1 VDGILSGDLN
11 GWLANLDKPS
21 MCESVICRSARGVE
35 RAFKTFQLR
44 EDVCAALALPGKF
57 GFSIPLYQLSD
68 LGDDI
73 SFYDRNGQPL
83 ERGLHLAVGGDEP
96 DSRADI
102 CTQLFIHIPKTA
114 GTSLRN
120 RLAEQLRYSDTLL
133 VYPGS
138 SVGISVSD
146 LEFMPIHQKQQ
157 FRLIIGHFPFGMHR
171 ILPQPSQYMTVLRE
185 AASRLRS
192 NVMHHAAAGTIFTYE
207 GREYPLSF
215 AVNEGTEEEFDN
227 VMTRLLSGVTTEEV
241 PLGQISAREVD
252 MALHNVRKHFS
263 FIGRYENLSSDAD
276 ALCGLFGGSVPAL
289 TVTNRTTDRET
300 GGSEAEIEKIDWDR
314 LRDRNHL
321 DARLYASLE
330 KERLFSRVLS
340 RRPARTHR
348 PAGVNPGIRPDG
360 AGSAAQIVNRASAI
374 SVPETTVKTE
384 RALMTGIDR
393 IIAAAETS
401 YRAGQYAAAAAG
413 LAPLVRQDM
422 PPANALRL
430 LGLCRLRL
438 GDKVE
443 GLQMLQRARA
453 IAPADPWV
461 RLHCGIALQ
470 AVGRQAEAAGHFR
483 ACQTLLP
490 DDPAPPLNLS
500 GALLAL
506 GDTAGAIHAARRAK
520 LRAPTMPQTHYTLG
534 TAYLA
539 AGFPDRAVAAFR
551 EATRL
556 APRFAEA
563 WVNLGVAQYRTG
575 NIEGAKQAMRAA
587 LAADPTHQAAAA
599 NLGGFL
605 RLTGEVEAAEALLRD
620 RVARDPNAAAAR
632 MNLAADLL
640 QEDRAAEALA
650 LLDGPDWSDGGPSDP
665 LMRQHWRLQQALA
678 LIKLGRPADA
688 RAALGMMGTVA
699 PVLAPLLHWRH
710 VLLALAAGQDDSARH
725 HATLMET
732 SLDTCPATLP
742 EHRIM
747 GHYDLA
753 KFWSG
758 QNAPGRAFAHWTAGH
773 RLLARFQP
781 FSRADHAA
789 AVAATI
795 ASHDAARLH
804 GGPRAA
810 NTDRAPVFVVGMP
823 RSGTTLVEQIL
834 AAHPAVHGA
843 GERPALSQ
851 TFARLGG
858 GGDGADAVRRI
869 AGLDAA
875 TLNAEAA
882 RYLND
887 LHAIAPDA
895 QRIVDKM
902 PGNFRYLGLAAMML
916 PGARIIACERDP
928 RDIGLSIFTYR
939 FYGLHPYAHDLS
951 DLGWYI
957 AQQRRLMDH
966 WRAALPN
973 PILTVRLSDWVEDFL
988 GTLRRVLAFL
998 DLPYD
1003 PACETFHQ
1011 DERRVRTVSRAQ
1023 VKQPVN
1029 ARGIGRWRSYEVQ
1042 LAPLIAAL
1050 REGGALADALRA
1062 IADTPPPVRE
1072 TATGIVVPADP

>member
-1 VDGILSGDLN
+1 
-11 GWLANLDKPS
+11 
-21 MCESVICRSARGVE
+21 MCEAVICRSARGVE

-57 GFSIPLYQLSD
+57 GFSIPLHQLSD

-73 SFYDRNGQPL
+73 SLYDRNGTPL
-83 ERGLHLAVGGDEP
+83 QQGLHLTVSGEEP
-96 DSRADI
+96 PVHADI

-120 RLAEQLRYSDTLL
+120 RLSEQLRYSETLL

-138 SVGISVSD
+138 AVGISVGD

-157 FRLIIGHFPFGMHR
+157 FRLIIGHFTFGIHKF
-171 ILPQPSQYMTVLRE
+171 LPQPWQYMTVLRE
-185 AASRLRS
+185 AASRVRS
-192 NVMHHAAAGTIFTYE
+192 NVMHHAAAGTIFNYE
-207 GREYPLSF
+207 GAKYPLSF

-227 VMTRLLSGVTTEEV
+227 VMTRHLAGVTTDEV
-241 PLGQISAREVD
+241 PLGRMSMREVD
-252 MALHNVRKHFS
+252 MALHNVREHFS
-263 FIGRYENLSSDAD
+263 FVGRYENLSSDAN
-276 ALCGLFGGSVPAL
+276 ALCRLFGGTLPPL
-289 TVTNRTTDRET
+289 TVANRTSDRHVST
-300 GGSEAEIEKIDWDR
+300 MEAEIQKIDWNA
-314 LRDRNHL
+314 LHDRN
-321 DARLYASLE
+321 RYEQLYACLE
-330 KERLFSRVLS
+330 KEGLFSRVLS
-340 RRPARTHR
+340 RRPTSTRR
-348 PAGVNPGIRPDG
+348 PAGIRPD
-360 AGSAAQIVNRASAI
+360 AAVQPAQIVNPEPAI
-374 SVPETTVKTE
+374 RGFDATVKTE
-384 RALMTGIDR
+384 RAPMNSTDR
-393 IIAAAETS
+393 IIADAEAS
-401 YRAGQYAAAAAG
+401 YRAGEYAAAAAG
-413 LAPLVRQDM
+413 LAQLARQDM

-438 GDKVE
+438 GDKAD
-443 GLQMLQRARA
+443 GLQLLQRALA
-453 IAPADPWV
+453 IAPTDPWV

-520 LRAPTMPQTHYTLG
+520 MRAPAMPQTHYTLG

-539 AGFPDRAVAAFR
+539 AGFPDRAAAAFR
-551 EATRL
+551 KATRL

-563 WVNLGVAQYRTG
+563 WVNLGVAQYRNG
-575 NIEGAKQAMRAA
+575 NIEAAKQAMRAA
-587 LAADPTHQAAAA
+587 LAADPTNQAAAA

-640 QEDRAAEALA
+640 QEDRAAQALA

-699 PVLAPLLHWRH
+699 PALAPLLHWRH

-973 PILTVRLSDWVEDFL
+973 PILTVRLSDWVDDFT

-1003 PACETFHQ
+1003 PACENFHEG
-1011 DERRVRTVSRAQ
+1011 ERRVRTVSRAQ

-1029 ARGIGRWRSYEVQ
+1029 ARGIGRWRGYEPQ

-1050 REGGALADALRA
+1050 REGGALTDARHA
-1062 IADTPPPVRE
+1062 IVDAPAPAPE
-1072 TATGIVVPADP
+1072 TATETATEAAVPADP